1 MTIEYRQDVS
11 ESLGFS
17 RYCGSRTLAIP
28 VAMCFVL
35 GAGTALAKGDDES
48 PGDRFCSATASAL
61 FKACRKE
68 FGVGVKN
75 YSGILTLT
83 PNSADVKHVGERR
96 KGSA

>member
-35 GAGTALAKGDDES
+35 GAGTALAKGNDES
-48 PGDRFCSATASAL
+48 PGGRFCSATALAL

-68 FGVGVKN
+68 FGVG
-75 YSGILTLT
+75 
-83 PNSADVKHVGERR
+83 A
-96 KGSA
+96 GS